1 MTQASARSCLVLH
14 RDAVSASFVFRDRY
28 LRLCGLKPGS
38 HNSQHD
44 GTTAASTPPS
54 SRRRPARSRIT
65 TSAKAK
71 AEVDAFVTGVVR
83 AAGLQ
88 SIAEGRLPSLLPSGD
103 TKGKGEE

>member
-1 MTQASARSCLVLH
+1 MQASARGCLVLH
-14 RDAVSASFVFRDRY
+14 RDAVSASFMFRDRY
-28 LRLCGLKPGS
+28 LRLCGLKPGG
-38 HNSQHD
+38 HDSQHD

-65 TSAKAK
+65 TS

-103 TKGKGEE
+103 GKHKEDGES